1 MFQLMML
8 MLVPT
13 PPAAV
18 DLPQG
23 IILRDLPQGPMPV
36 SDKTLYPTNYR
47 CPAEE
52 KRSPKDLA
60 LDRIRAKLGIPG
72 VSATVVLPDGT
83 AWTGVSGLADV
94 GTEDRGRARRRPS
107 PSPA

>member
-18 DLPQG
+18 DLPEG

-52 KRSPKDLA
+52 KRSAKDRFY
-60 LDRIRAKLGIPG
+60 D
-72 VSATVVLPDGT
+72 
-83 AWTGVSGLADV
+83 GLAQQQPVQESRCQGNPIDSN
-94 GTEDRGRARRRPS
+94 GPR
-107 PSPA
+107 

>member
-1 MFQLMML
+1 MFQLIML

-13 PPAAV
+13 PSAAV

-52 KRSPKDLA
+52 KRSAKDRFY
-60 LDRIRAKLGIPG
+60 D
-72 VSATVVLPDGT
+72 
-83 AWTGVSGLADV
+83 GLAQQQPVQESRCQGNPIDSD
-94 GTEDRGRARRRPS
+94 GPR
-107 PSPA
+107 